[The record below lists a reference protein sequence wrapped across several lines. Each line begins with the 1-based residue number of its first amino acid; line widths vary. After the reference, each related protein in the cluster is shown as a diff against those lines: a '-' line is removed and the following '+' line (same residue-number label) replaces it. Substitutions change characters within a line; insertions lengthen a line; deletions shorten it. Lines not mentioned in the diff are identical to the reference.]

1 MSKGRAFF
9 STLPGVIS
17 ALAGL
22 VTVIAGV
29 LAISAQIGGD
39 GDDDKDGGSPP
50 ASESTLSGGSGG
62 TTGAGGGSGSAT
74 TAVTGR
80 LTASPTSLTFAL
92 LAPKEATVRVRN
104 DATGPVT
111 LQRPQIKG
119 TDGGQFAAELVS
131 CPSPVPV
138 GVSCDVKVTFK
149 ATKAGRSTA
158 TLVVTPAPSSVRA
171 VEVEIEGN
179 QGVL

>member
-9 STLPGVIS
+9 STVPGIIS

-29 LAISAQIGGD
+29 LAISAQLGGD
-39 GDDDKDGGSPP
+39 DGNGSSP
-50 ASESTLSGGSGG
+50 ATTASTLAGGAGGAGGSGG
-62 TTGAGGGSGSAT
+62 GGGPAT
-74 TAVTGR
+74 TAVTGA
-80 LTASPTSLTFAL
+80 LSANPTRLTFAL
-92 LAPKEATVRVRN
+92 VAPKEATVRVRN

-119 TDGGQFAAELVS
+119 TDGGQFAADIVG
-131 CPSPVPV
+131 CPSPLAA
-138 GVSCDVKVTFK
+138 GVSCEVKVTFK
-149 ATKAGRSTA
+149 ATKAGKSTA